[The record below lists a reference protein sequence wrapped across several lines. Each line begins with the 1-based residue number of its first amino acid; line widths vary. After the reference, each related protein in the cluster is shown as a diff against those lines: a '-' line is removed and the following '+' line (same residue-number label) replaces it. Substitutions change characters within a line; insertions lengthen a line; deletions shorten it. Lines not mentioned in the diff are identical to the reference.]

1 MEDNNNEA
9 MISNLQT
16 TIEKYEQ
23 ANKEQ
28 IEKIV
33 NLEEIISE
41 MSQKLT
47 SLENLANEN
56 SNLNYELNKQNE
68 LIQQKNKTISEFQE
82 LAKLSQ
88 IKFETFI
95 NNNNTNQNALNKK
108 SQKYSDLKA
117 KYLPLIQQYDNLERE
132 HNKLIS
138 ESKIE
143 KESKERE
150 IANLNEQLLDITSKY
165 NLSMNDNQKLISEV
179 EQSKNKESELNEK
192 INNLNLIK
200 IEFENVKKEFEELEK
215 ELIEKNTKIE
225 LLEKFNEELK
235 VKLKEGENIIRNN
248 ENYQKQLEEKVD
260 NLNNICGK
268 LENAYNGAIQDLD
281 KKNNENENLTKENE
295 EMSSELKN
303 LKETFTKRFNSI
315 KKENIILKKREN
327 QYKQTLNKM
336 RSFTEVNSPNH
347 GIMNT
352 NNSYHTYN
360 QSRGNELNLSTF
372 SRDDSG
378 KYSYYLIDKLKS
390 TMDKVNLEKKI

>member
-1 MEDNNNEA
+1 M
-9 MISNLQT
+9 
-16 TIEKYEQ
+16 
-23 ANKEQ
+23 
-28 IEKIV
+28 
-33 NLEEIISE
+33 
-41 MSQKLT
+41 
-47 SLENLANEN
+47 
-56 SNLNYELNKQNE
+56 
-68 LIQQKNKTISEFQE
+68 IQQKNKMISEFQE
-82 LAKLSQ
+82 LAKISQ
-88 IKFETFI
+88 IKFETFM
-95 NNNNTNQNALNKK
+95 NNHTTNQNALNKK
-108 SQKYSDLKA
+108 SKKYSELKA
-117 KYLPLIQQYDNLERE
+117 KYLPLTQQYDNLERE
-132 HNKLIS
+132 HNKLLS
-138 ESKIE
+138 ENKIHKETKE
-143 KESKERE
+143 KE
-150 IANLNEQLLDITSKY
+150 IANLNEQLMDFNSKF
-165 NLSMNDNQKLISEV
+165 NIINQDNQKLLSEI
-179 EQSKNKESELNEK
+179 EQCKNKETELNEK
-192 INNLNLIK
+192 INGLNNVK
-200 IEFENVKKEFEELEK
+200 FEYENVKKGFIELEK
-215 ELIEKNTKIE
+215 EIIEKNTKIE
-225 LLEKFNEELK
+225 ILEKFNEELK
-235 VKLKEGENIIRNN
+235 TKLTEAENIIRNN

>member
-1 MEDNNNEA
+1 MDSNTENLINDLQNT
-9 MISNLQT
+9 ISNYEKTNREQT
-16 TIEKYEQ
+16 AKIE
-23 ANKEQ
+23 
-28 IEKIV
+28 
-33 NLEEIISE
+33 NLEEIIVE
-41 MSQKLT
+41 MNEKLST
-47 SLENLANEN
+47 LDNLIQEN
-56 SNLNYELNKQNE
+56 SNLNLELNQQNE
-68 LIQQKNKTISEFQE
+68 MIQQKNKMISEFQE

-248 ENYQKQLEEKVD
+248 ENYQKQLEEKID

-268 LENAYNGAIQDLD
+268 FENAYNGAVQDLEN
-281 KKNNENENLTKENE
+281 KKIENENLIKETE
-295 EMSSELKN
+295 EKNSEIQNLKDTFNKQYVSLKN
-303 LKETFTKRFNSI
+303 
-315 KKENIILKKREN
+315 ENVILKKREN
-327 QYKQTLNKM
+327 QYKQTLNKLK
-336 RSFTEVNSPNH
+336 SFNEINNPNQ
-347 GIMNT
+347 GIMNV
-352 NNSYHTYN
+352 NNSYYTYN
-360 QSRGNELNLSTF
+360 PSRGNELNLSSF
-372 SRDDSG
+372 EKDDSG
-378 KYSYYLIDKLKS
+378 KYSYYLIDNLKN
-390 TMDKVNLEKKI
+390 TMNKIDLQKN

>member
-1 MEDNNNEA
+1 MEDSNNEA

-33 NLEEIISE
+33 NLEEIITE

-143 KESKERE
+143 KE
-150 IANLNEQLLDITSKY
+150 
-165 NLSMNDNQKLISEV
+165 
-179 EQSKNKESELNEK
+179 
-192 INNLNLIK
+192 
-200 IEFENVKKEFEELEK
+200 
-215 ELIEKNTKIE
+215 
-225 LLEKFNEELK
+225 
-235 VKLKEGENIIRNN
+235 
-248 ENYQKQLEEKVD
+248 
-260 NLNNICGK
+260 
-268 LENAYNGAIQDLD
+268 
-281 KKNNENENLTKENE
+281 
-295 EMSSELKN
+295 
-303 LKETFTKRFNSI
+303 
-315 KKENIILKKREN
+315 
-327 QYKQTLNKM
+327 
-336 RSFTEVNSPNH
+336 
-347 GIMNT
+347 
-352 NNSYHTYN
+352 
-360 QSRGNELNLSTF
+360 
-372 SRDDSG
+372 
-378 KYSYYLIDKLKS
+378 
-390 TMDKVNLEKKI
+390 

>member
-1 MEDNNNEA
+1 MEDSNNEA

-95 NNNNTNQNALNKK
+95 NNNNTNQNVLNKK

-248 ENYQKQLEEKVD
+248 ENYQKQLEEKID

-268 LENAYNGAIQDLD
+268 FENAYNGAVQDLEN
-281 KKNNENENLTKENE
+281 KKIENENLIKETE
-295 EMSSELKN
+295 EKNSEIQNLKDTFNKQYVSLKN
-303 LKETFTKRFNSI
+303 
-315 KKENIILKKREN
+315 ENVILKKREN
-327 QYKQTLNKM
+327 QYKQTLNKLK
-336 RSFTEVNSPNH
+336 SFNEINNPNQ
-347 GIMNT
+347 GIMNV
-352 NNSYHTYN
+352 NNSYYTYN
-360 QSRGNELNLSTF
+360 PSRGNELNLSSF
-372 SRDDSG
+372 EKDDSG
-378 KYSYYLIDKLKS
+378 KYSYYLIDNLKN
-390 TMDKVNLEKKI
+390 TMNKIDLQKN

>member
-1 MEDNNNEA
+1 MEDSNNEA

-33 NLEEIISE
+33 NLEEIITE

-248 ENYQKQLEEKVD
+248 ENYQKQLEEKID

-268 LENAYNGAIQDLD
+268 FENAFNGAVQDLEN
-281 KKNNENENLTKENE
+281 KKIENENLIKETE
-295 EMSSELKN
+295 EKNSEIQNLKDTFNKQYVSLKN
-303 LKETFTKRFNSI
+303 
-315 KKENIILKKREN
+315 ENVILKKREN
-327 QYKQTLNKM
+327 QYKQTLNKLK
-336 RSFTEVNSPNH
+336 SFNEINNPNQ
-347 GIMNT
+347 GIMNV
-352 NNSYHTYN
+352 NNSYYTYN
-360 QSRGNELNLSTF
+360 PSRGNELNLSSF
-372 SRDDSG
+372 EKDDSG
-378 KYSYYLIDKLKS
+378 KYSYYLIDNLKN
-390 TMDKVNLEKKI
+390 TMNKIDLQKN

>member
-1 MEDNNNEA
+1 MEDSNNEA

-33 NLEEIISE
+33 NLEEIITE

-95 NNNNTNQNALNKK
+95 NNNNTNQNVLNKK

-248 ENYQKQLEEKVD
+248 ENYQKQLEEKID

-268 LENAYNGAIQDLD
+268 FENAYNGAVQDLEN
-281 KKNNENENLTKENE
+281 KKIENENLIKETE
-295 EMSSELKN
+295 EKNSEIQNLKDTFNKQYVSLKN
-303 LKETFTKRFNSI
+303 
-315 KKENIILKKREN
+315 ENVILKKREN
-327 QYKQTLNKM
+327 QYKQTLNKLK
-336 RSFTEVNSPNH
+336 SFNEINNPNQ
-347 GIMNT
+347 GIMNV
-352 NNSYHTYN
+352 NNSYYTYN
-360 QSRGNELNLSTF
+360 PSRGNELNLSSF
-372 SRDDSG
+372 EKDDSG
-378 KYSYYLIDKLKS
+378 KYSYYLIDNLKN
-390 TMDKVNLEKKI
+390 TMNKIDLQKN

>member
-1 MEDNNNEA
+1 MGDSNNEA

-33 NLEEIISE
+33 NLEEIITE

-95 NNNNTNQNALNKK
+95 NNNNTNQNVLNKK

-248 ENYQKQLEEKVD
+248 ENYQKQLEEKID

-268 LENAYNGAIQDLD
+268 FENAYNGAVQDLEN
-281 KKNNENENLTKENE
+281 KKIENENLIKETE
-295 EMSSELKN
+295 EKNSEIQNLKDTFNKQYVSLKN
-303 LKETFTKRFNSI
+303 
-315 KKENIILKKREN
+315 ENVILKKREN
-327 QYKQTLNKM
+327 QYKQTLNKLK
-336 RSFTEVNSPNH
+336 SFNEINNPNQ
-347 GIMNT
+347 GIMNV
-352 NNSYHTYN
+352 NNSYYTYN
-360 QSRGNELNLSTF
+360 PSRGNELNLSSF
-372 SRDDSG
+372 EKDDSG
-378 KYSYYLIDKLKS
+378 KYSYYLIDNLKN
-390 TMDKVNLEKKI
+390 TMNKIDLQKN

>member
-1 MEDNNNEA
+1 MEDSNNEA

-28 IEKIV
+28 IEKII
-33 NLEEIISE
+33 NLEEIITE

-248 ENYQKQLEEKVD
+248 ENYQKQLEEKID

-268 LENAYNGAIQDLD
+268 LENAYNGAVQDLEN
-281 KKNNENENLTKENE
+281 KKIENENLIKETE
-295 EMSSELKN
+295 EKNSEIQNLKDTFNKQYVSLKN
-303 LKETFTKRFNSI
+303 
-315 KKENIILKKREN
+315 ENVILKKREN
-327 QYKQTLNKM
+327 QYKQTLNKLK
-336 RSFTEVNSPNH
+336 SFNEINNPNQ
-347 GIMNT
+347 GIMNV
-352 NNSYHTYN
+352 NNSYYTYN
-360 QSRGNELNLSTF
+360 PSRGNELNLSSF
-372 SRDDSG
+372 EKDDSG
-378 KYSYYLIDKLKS
+378 KYSYYLIDNLKN
-390 TMDKVNLEKKI
+390 TMNKIDLQKN

>member
-179 EQSKNKESELNEK
+179 EQSKNKEIELNEK

-248 ENYQKQLEEKVD
+248 ENYQKQLEEKID

-268 LENAYNGAIQDLD
+268 FENAYNGAVQDLEN
-281 KKNNENENLTKENE
+281 KKIENENLIKETE
-295 EMSSELKN
+295 EKNSEIQNLKDTFNKQYVSLKN
-303 LKETFTKRFNSI
+303 
-315 KKENIILKKREN
+315 ENVILKKREN
-327 QYKQTLNKM
+327 QYKQTLNKLK
-336 RSFTEVNSPNH
+336 SFNEINNPNQ
-347 GIMNT
+347 GIMNV
-352 NNSYHTYN
+352 NNSYYTYN
-360 QSRGNELNLSTF
+360 PSRGNELNLSSF
-372 SRDDSG
+372 EKDDSG
-378 KYSYYLIDKLKS
+378 KYSYYLIDNLKN
-390 TMDKVNLEKKI
+390 TMNKIDLQKN